1 LYAQLIKKTDLLL
14 ALFIV
19 RFEARV
25 DCFTMLYLGA
35 EVVKDVSYS
44 VCMCSCVC
52 VCVCVCER
60 I

>member
-1 LYAQLIKKTDLLL
+1 LLL
-14 ALFIV
+14 ALFIY

-52 VCVCVCER
+52 VCVCVYVCVCVCVKA
-60 I
+60 